1 MHTLHVYTVHGEP
14 VSSDYH
20 NKNAS
25 RSIVDEIYCRAASVT
40 NSWAHT
46 CTCKVFHVWTHT
58 SEGGVCGGTPAPRRL
73 HGMRGDDK
81 TADAGRGAHCAVRHG
96 SSSNGAGSVGGRAPL
111 FEEKNWL
118 LSKSWQTASQTA
130 ISQRRKRRRS
140 ASGSVHQC
148 VFFVFFAARGV
159 VQVFSCAECDVLSV
173 HATSIVSQTG
183 T

>member
-1 MHTLHVYTVHGEP
+1 MLPKVHPSENG
-14 VSSDYH
+14 D
-20 NKNAS
+20 
-25 RSIVDEIYCRAASVT
+25 RAISARPQYGHIRLKAECAV
-40 NSWAHT
+40 A
-46 CTCKVFHVWTHT
+46 
-58 SEGGVCGGTPAPRRL
+58 PPPPRRL
-73 HGMRGDDK
+73 QGMRGDDK